1 MGIRRHFE
9 RAYRRIALVGA
20 AAVLVL
26 VGLVSFA
33 PSAFAWANIITGT
46 VSCASPVGAG
56 YTVTW
61 SVANDYNLSE
71 TGQVTAATYGLSTVS
86 PLAFTIGP
94 SGNGSG
100 GSGTLPYNAVALT
113 QTLPATAT
121 GTLTLSVA
129 GTYSHNVRVAN
140 SGSVTL
146 PSNCPV
152 APPITTPAV
161 ATPPVTTPPVTTP
174 PVATSVV
181 TPPTPQP
188 GIFIVKTERVGS
200 SGTFVSGPVR
210 ALVGAKLQYRIVVT
224 NTGNT
229 LLNVVLVDPRCDAGT
244 LTPTGPQTVAV
255 GESITYSCSHVLLV
269 VPSGGIFRNV
279 ATATGTSPQG
289 AQVGP
294 LKSAVAARVLAP
306 TIKIASLKAV
316 KPLTPVL
323 KAASFTG

>member
-1 MGIRRHFE
+1 MGIRRRFIS
-9 RAYRRIALVGA
+9 AYRRIALVGG

-26 VGLVSFA
+26 VGIVAFA
-33 PSAFAWANIITGT
+33 PSAFAWANIVTGT
-46 VSCASPVGAG
+46 ASCVPVGAG

-100 GSGTLPYNAVALT
+100 GSGTLPYKAVALT
-113 QTLPATAT
+113 QALPATAT

-129 GTYSHNVRVAN
+129 GTYSDNVGVAN

-146 PSNCPV
+146 PTNCPV
-152 APPITTPAV
+152 APPVT
-161 ATPPVTTPPVTTP
+161 TPPVTTPPVTTP
-174 PVATSVV
+174 PVTTPVV

-188 GIFIVKTERVGS
+188 GFLILKTERVGS
-200 SGTFVSGPVR
+200 VGTFVRGPVR
-210 ALVGAKLQYRIVVT
+210 ADVGAQLQYQIVVT

-229 LLNVVLVDPRCDAGT
+229 SLRVVLIDPRCDAGT
-244 LTPTGPQTVAV
+244 LSPTGPQTVAV
-255 GESITYSCSHVLLV
+255 GKSIIYSCSHVLLV

-289 AQVGP
+289 TRVGP
-294 LKSAVAARVLAP
+294 VKSAVAAQVLAP
-306 TIKIASLKAV
+306 TLKAKSLKVA
-316 KPLTPVL
+316 KPPTPVTRT
-323 KAASFTG
+323 ATFTG